1 MRYFWIT
8 QSPKSQIEEV
18 NVGLLHARP
27 AKIRNRNRE
36 LLKEI
41 KKGDLIFLYSRGK
54 INFASL
60 AVESAQTKRDEKGE
74 IWTVRIN
81 ARKFIRP
88 IDILKNDDFLLD
100 RMPEKYSPL
109 NNSGVAHQGYCF
121 ELNEVVASYLLSRAG
136 TYCSNKGIIELDKG
150 VKYRVSN
157 LNTLLQDLTRSNV
170 INAIN
175 HSNNTDPSDYKYED
189 STGYDLEF
197 EGCVYPPKL
206 IFGLAAKA
214 IINRPLFS
222 DEFTGGLDSTCFKLL
237 TSLDFNIVDK
247 VRIEPNEERELLEA
261 ITKDIEIIE
270 SDPEIKFTERKQ
282 LIDARLGQGAYRKK
296 LLKQYKQC
304 QLTGIDHDVLL
315 RASHIKPW
323 SASTNKERLDP
334 FNGLLLSANVDA
346 LFDKGLISFYDDG
359 TLILSPAVNEKKLLK
374 LIGIDS
380 ASKIDL
386 DPNSYPYLKWHR
398 NKYFPEL

>member
-18 NVGLLHARP
+18 NAGLLHARP

-74 IWTVRIN
+74 IWTVKIN
-81 ARKFIRP
+81 AHKFIRP

-157 LNTLLQDLTRSNV
+157 LNTLLQDLNRSNI

-222 DEFTGGLDSTCFKLL
+222 DEFTGGLDSTAFKIL

-247 VRIEPNEERELLEA
+247 VRIEPNEERELL
-261 ITKDIEIIE
+261 
-270 SDPEIKFTERKQ
+270 
-282 LIDARLGQGAYRKK
+282 
-296 LLKQYKQC
+296 
-304 QLTGIDHDVLL
+304 
-315 RASHIKPW
+315 
-323 SASTNKERLDP
+323 
-334 FNGLLLSANVDA
+334 
-346 LFDKGLISFYDDG
+346 
-359 TLILSPAVNEKKLLK
+359 
-374 LIGIDS
+374 
-380 ASKIDL
+380 
-386 DPNSYPYLKWHR
+386 
-398 NKYFPEL
+398 